1 MLDRH
6 LVLSALIV
14 GLLMG
19 MIGSIYDPNLIAFA
33 QREEQNTAYVAGDKL
48 KITLVAFLSILWEPI
63 VVAFIIVILATIIKL
78 MD

>member
-1 MLDRH
+1 MDGGA
-6 LVLSALIV
+6 V
-14 GLLMG
+14 
-19 MIGSIYDPNLIAFA
+19 
-33 QREEQNTAYVAGDKL
+33 QNTAYVAGDKL